1 MNFEILNSLAMK
13 TNHLIFGIL
22 LMTLPLMAQNRQLQ
36 VVDKVV
42 AVVGQNIV
50 LQSDIEN
57 QYIQYQLNGMT
68 GSAQAVRCQI
78 LEDMLLQKLM
88 LNQAEMDSIT
98 VTDDQVEADMN
109 NKIRYFI
116 SRVGSQEKLEA
127 YFNKSISEIKE
138 EVRRSVKDN
147 LLQQRVQ
154 ASIMENIVV
163 TPKEV
168 KALYREIPKDSI
180 PMVDAEYEIVQIV
193 KRPPVSLDEKL
204 QVKDRLYQIRK
215 RILEGESNFSTMA
228 VLYSE
233 DPGSARQGGEL
244 GFAGKGVY
252 ATEFENVAFNLREGE
267 ISDVVETEFGFH
279 IIQLI
284 ERRGETVNC
293 RHILLTA
300 KVPVESLEKAQ
311 NELDSVAQLIRNGD
325 MTFEEACL
333 NFSDDD
339 TKNNGGYLVNP
350 LSGSKRLSVKEMQE
364 MSEEFPEFKNLPFV
378 ISRLGVGEISDPVP
392 MTTNESKDAF
402 RLVMVKKKMEA
413 HQANLNDDYSLIQG
427 WALNKKKQEA
437 IGKWVELKAKRAYI
451 RLDDTFCKCNF
462 YYDWNIIE
470 Q

>member
-1 MNFEILNSLAMK
+1 MKRNSILTILVLLSLML
-13 TNHLIFGIL
+13 T
-22 LMTLPLMAQNRQLQ
+22 AQNRQPQ

-57 QYIQYQLNGMT
+57 QYMQYRLNGIT
-68 GSAQAVRCQI
+68 GSAQAMRCQI
-78 LEDMLLQKLM
+78 LEELLLQKLM

-98 VTDDQVEADMN
+98 VTDDQVEAEMN
-109 NKIRYFI
+109 QRIRYFV
-116 SRVGSQEKLEA
+116 SRMGSQEKLEE
-127 YFNKSISEIKE
+127 YFNKTITEIKD

-147 LLQQRVQ
+147 QLQQRVQ
-154 ASIMENIVV
+154 ASIMEGVEV

-168 KALYREIPKDSI
+168 KAFYHTIPADSI
-180 PMVDAEYEIVQIV
+180 PMVDEEYEIAQIV

-215 RILEGESNFSTMA
+215 RILDGESSFATMA

-252 ATEFENVAFNLREGE
+252 ATEFENVAFNLHDGE

-284 ERRGETVNC
+284 ERRDETINC

-300 KVPVESLEKAQ
+300 KVPIEALERAQ
-311 NELDSVAQLIRNGD
+311 NQLDSVVGLIRQGD

-333 NFSDDD
+333 KFSDDD
-339 TKNNGGYLVNP
+339 SRNNGGYLNHPVT
-350 LSGSKRLSVKEMQE
+350 SSSRMSIKEMQE
-364 MSEEFPEFKNLPFV
+364 LAGEFPEFKNLPFV
-378 ISRLGVGEISDPVP
+378 ISRLAVDEVSDPVP
-392 MTTNESKDAF
+392 MTTNENKDAF
-402 RLVMVKKKMEA
+402 RLIVVKKKVAA
-413 HQANLNDDYSLIQG
+413 HRANLKDDYSLIQS
-427 WALNKKKQEA
+427 WALNKKKQDA
-437 IGKWVELKAKRAYI
+437 IGKWVEDKAKKAYI
-451 RLDDTFCKCNF
+451 RLDENFIDCNF
-462 YYDWNIIE
+462 FYDWSI
-470 Q
+470 QQ